1 MIIRPNFSQGSS
13 NTCPPQTLNC
23 YPNTELLSSEQR
35 DQSPNPLSI
44 LQQQFALLRMSGGV
58 FVVDRYDL
66 ELHPDNGSA
75 RKFVPFRRPEAS
87 LLMHRVVTDRFPEAI
102 AKTIVKE
109 FFVSPKTICYD
120 GVESYPAGTPQNI
133 LNLYIPH
140 TIIPRD
146 GTSKLIRKFLL
157 NVICG
162 KNKQHFRYLVNYLA
176 HALQRPWEK
185 PGVMVILLGGQGTG
199 KGTLARILQKIWS
212 ATFLHVHQIKSVTG
226 DFNASLERTF
236 IVWLDEAIFSGNR
249 CATDSLKSLVTEPF
263 IHINE
268 KYQPAR
274 QTKSFHRFFSA
285 SNADHYIATDRDDR
299 RDFVLRVSD
308 EHKGNF
314 EYWDPLNIE
323 IENGGAEAMAQ
334 ILLSRD
340 LSKFNVRAKPST
352 DELMRQKLMSLAPVP
367 RWWYDC
373 LCRNEII
380 AGGGWPKFVSTD
392 SAANEIFKKAGGK
405 LSQKPAHI
413 EVSKFLTES
422 CPSCAKKQKTIDGAR
437 QRGFLL
443 PILKQAR
450 AEFETYMGGELT
462 W

>member
-1 MIIRPNFSQGSS
+1 MIIHPDFSPGSS
-13 NTCPPQTLNC
+13 KTCPPQKLSSN
-23 YPNTELLSSEQR
+23 PIAELLSSEQKY
-35 DQSPNPLSI
+35 QAPNPLAI
-44 LQQQFALLRMSGGV
+44 LQQQYALIRLAGALYV
-58 FVVDRYDL
+58 FDRYDL
-66 ELHPDNGSA
+66 ELLADNGTA
-75 RKFVPFRRPEAS
+75 LKFEPLRRPDATI
-87 LLMHRVVTDRFPEAI
+87 LMHRTVKNRFPDDNEKA
-102 AKTIVKE
+102 IVKE
-109 FFVSPKTICYD
+109 FFTDPQTTCYTGID
-120 GVESYPAGTPQNI
+120 FNPTGTPENI
-133 LNLYIPH
+133 LNLYVPH
-140 TIIPRD
+140 TITPRD
-146 GTSKLIRKFLL
+146 GSSKLIREFLL
-157 NVICG
+157 NVICSG
-162 KNKQHFRYLVNYLA
+162 NRINFSYLVKYLA
-176 HALQRPWEK
+176 HALQRPEEK

-199 KGTLARILQKIWS
+199 KGTLARILQKIWT

-226 DFNASLERTF
+226 EFNATLERAF

-268 KYQPAR
+268 KHQPAR

-285 SNADHYIATDRDDR
+285 SNADHYKATDRDDR

-314 EYWDPLNIE
+314 EYWDPLNLE
-323 IENGGAEAMAQ
+323 IENGGVEAMAL
-334 ILLSRD
+334 ILLSKD

-380 AGGGWPKFVSTD
+380 AGDGWPKFLSTD
-392 SAANEIFKKAGGK
+392 SAINEIFNTAGGK
-405 LSQKPAHI
+405 LSQKPAAI
-413 EVSKFLTES
+413 EVSKFLTEF
-422 CPSCAKKQKTIDGAR
+422 CPSCRRKQKTIDGAR

-443 PILKQAR
+443 PTLKQAR
-450 AEFETYMGGELT
+450 AEFEIYMGGELT